1 MIRHAAQ
8 TFRHLVLTLL
18 LLIGGICALE
28 VGLRVKR
35 ATNSAAV
42 RSETSDILSATT
54 APNRATYLAVAPKL
68 RFTRIEAESGRPF
81 TLRTNSFGLR
91 SPEVVIPRPEGCFR
105 VLCLG
110 DDATFAG
117 DLPES
122 FTYVRQLGELLQSQT
137 SSKVEVLNA
146 GCPGGCPSVSALLL
160 RHRFLTLQPD
170 VIVVHV
176 DPSDLVD
183 EEALRRH
190 IERTAEGFPLAAM
203 HPATAGRT
211 NLAAQLDD
219 ELLIVQMVR
228 DRVKDV
234 WSQGQSGQSSA
245 RGSRNSEL
253 QLAGNALTSIRA
265 ALEAIQKMAESQSI
279 EVIVCTA
286 APGASSGRSR
296 EAGTNW
302 PPQELAAICDELQL
316 SLVDASEDIKTE
328 LGSSTRPGK
337 KPILTA
343 DAHQIYAEIL
353 ADHLLSRFIE
363 TPAPLSQRPRGFERT
378 ETR

>member
-1 MIRHAAQ
+1 MIRHASQ

-68 RFTRIEAESGRPF
+68 RFTRIESGSGRPF

-91 SPEVVIPRPEGCFR
+91 SPEVVIPRPAGCFR

-110 DDATFAG
+110 DDTTFAG

-137 SSKVEVLNA
+137 SSRVEVLNA

-170 VIVVHV
+170 VIVVHI

-234 WSQGQSGQSSA
+234 WSQGQSGQA
-245 RGSRNSEL
+245 ATRGSRNSEL
-253 QLAGNALTSIRA
+253 QLGGNAFVSIRA

-286 APGASSGRSR
+286 APATPSGRSR
-296 EAGTNW
+296 EAGSSW
-302 PPQELAAICDELQL
+302 PPQELVALCDELQVP
-316 SLVDASEDIKTE
+316 LVDASGDIETE
-328 LGSSTRPGK
+328 LGPSARPGK
-337 KPILTA
+337 KPVLTA

-353 ADHLLSRFIE
+353 ADHLLSQFIE
-363 TPAPLSQRPRGFERT
+363 TPAPLSQPPRVSERT
-378 ETR
+378 EIR